1 MSEAFDVSAPEWPYH
16 PSYPTT
22 PSPHE
27 PHHIDADT
35 NYDHFSPIMTTLT
48 SSSKSDQGDMVTAF
62 PFLTDQERDAVNAL
76 LSMPTAPRPST
87 AGTGWTENEDDKTID
102 AEDKSEANEKR
113 TRTATDSEASVYMGE
128 KDFEIDTIHTE
139 EPEASVP
146 ARRLV

>member
-1 MSEAFDVSAPEWPYH
+1 
-16 PSYPTT
+16 
-22 PSPHE
+22 
-27 PHHIDADT
+27 
-35 NYDHFSPIMTTLT
+35 MTTLT
-48 SSSKSDQGDMVTAF
+48 SSSQSDQGDMVTAF

-87 AGTGWTENEDDKTID
+87 AGNGWAENEDEKTID
-102 AEDKSEANEKR
+102 AENMLEGHEEER

-128 KDFEIDTIHTE
+128 RDFEVDTIHTE